1 MAIANQINPWTN
13 GDGKLAC
20 WLQSNRFERD
30 YNNLYNKPII
40 NLVDDAKG
48 IPTVVD
54 PDLLTQSAIY
64 RISAGVPFKDN
75 EPMDGNHW
83 DILLN
88 VIADWDHIAQWF
100 IHYSW
105 LELAPIVVYKR
116 FSEDWGETRGEWS
129 IASLEWGGGGWGWDA
144 VWGSITGNLSHQT
157 DLQNALNKK
166 VDHGTE
172 NSDWFAVGKTAE
184 ATGMMSFAVGP
195 LAKAT
200 GLVSFAV
207 GNGASA
213 QANNAFAVG
222 GIANK
227 SWAMAIGVSSHADEV
242 QTMAVGYGSR
252 ASDEGAMAIGHT
264 AKARGEKSV
273 AIWKNSHSIEEN
285 EFSVGSPWGTDPDDP
300 MITLPAL
307 LRRITNVDD
316 PELDTDAVNLR
327 TLSDAIAGIIAGQV
341 DWGSIWGTIGNQTD
355 LVELIESM
363 TASSADTIDMSRH
376 TGSSTAIELANAP
389 NAWLNNKLEA
399 GAGNVTISVNT
410 DNLLEGYTYF
420 LQIDTISAT
429 PLLILGS
436 NVLNSRGLELDLEED
451 SIHDLVFIATADNKL
466 ELVSFSTYN

>member
-75 EPMDGNHW
+75 EPMNGNHW

-100 IHYSW
+100 THYSW
-105 LELAPIVVYKR
+105 LEWAPIVVYKR
-116 FSEDWGETRGEWS
+116 FSEDWGETRGEWGMS
-129 IASLEWGGGGWGWDA
+129 TLEGWGGGWGWDA
-144 VWGSITGNLSHQT
+144 VWGSITGTLAHQT
-157 DLQNALNKK
+157 DLQNALNQK
-166 VDHGTE
+166 VDHGSE
-172 NSDWFAVGKTAE
+172 ANGWLAVGKTAVATGNASYATGLQAKATALNSTAVGTASE
-184 ATGMMSFAVGP
+184 ATGANSVAVGRW
-195 LAKAT
+195 
-200 GLVSFAV
+200 
-207 GNGASA
+207 A
-213 QANNAFAVG
+213 QAKDNYSIAIGTHATTDYA
-222 GIANK
+222 GIAIGDDSLAENDF
-227 SWAMAIGVSSHADEV
+227 SIAIGKSA
-242 QTMAVGYGSR
+242 
-252 ASDEGAMAIGHT
+252 T
-264 AKARGEKSV
+264 ATNNRSV
-273 AIWKNSHSIEEN
+273 ALGFKSYTTKEDQVFVGWKDGEGEN
-285 EFSVGSPWGTDPDDP
+285 EEFFERFISGVKDP
-300 MITLPAL
+300 
-307 LRRITNVDD
+307 V
-316 PELDTDAVNLR
+316 EDTDAVNLR
-327 TLSDAIAGIIAGQV
+327 TLFAEIANVVAGQV
-341 DWGSIWGTIGNQTD
+341 EWGSIWGTIGNQTD
-355 LVELIESM
+355 LVDLIESM
-363 TASSADTIDMSRH
+363 IASSADTIDMSRH

-389 NAWLNNKLEA
+389 RAWLNNKLEA

-451 SIHDLVFIATADNKL
+451 SIHDLVFIATANNQL